1 MKFSVGYRLT
11 ADGEWFRC
19 LLTEKE
25 HLKEIYFPWTGF
37 SSGREETAPE
47 GLSPFDAEAEKRREL
62 KALHDAG
69 IGMNLLL
76 NGNCYGRDS
85 LSRAFFLRLGDTL
98 DEVTDT
104 LGVSSVTTTS
114 PVIAKFIGQN
124 FGDLEVRA
132 SVNMEIGTPEG
143 MTYLSEWFD
152 AFYLA
157 REYNRDFGAIRRMKN
172 AAEAKGKKLC
182 LLANSGCL
190 NHCSAHHFHDNLVA
204 HHGEIAEMDNAY
216 DFQGVCW
223 DYLRDLVH
231 LDEYLRITN
240 FIRPEDIHLYEEWF
254 DCVKLATR
262 ASAHPE
268 RTLRAY
274 IRGQYIGSVMNLLE
288 PDHSGGVLPLLVE
301 NSAIPAE
308 FAGTVGNCQK
318 NCESCDYC
326 RRVLRSALIQM
337 EEIIHADQ

>member
-11 ADGEWFRC
+11 ADGTWFRT
-19 LLTEKE
+19 LLEEREHIKE
-25 HLKEIYFPWTGF
+25 VYFPWEGF
-37 SSGREETAPE
+37 ASGREETVPE
-47 GLSPFDAEAEKRREL
+47 GLGRFDAEAEKRREL
-62 KALHDAG
+62 ATLHDAG

-76 NGNCYGRDS
+76 NGNCYGRES

-98 DEVTDT
+98 EDLVDS

-114 PVIAKFIGQN
+114 PVIARFLRQN
-124 FGDLEVRA
+124 FEDLEIRA

-143 MTYLSEWFD
+143 MSYLADRFD

-157 REYNRDFGAIRRMKN
+157 REYNRDFAQIRKMKK
-172 AAEAKGKKLC
+172 ACEEKGKKLC

-216 DFQGVCW
+216 EFQGVCW
-223 DYLRDLVH
+223 DFLRDLKNV
-231 LDEYLRITN
+231 DAYLQITN
-240 FIRPEDIHLYEEWF
+240 FIRPEDLPRYEEWF

-274 IRGQYIGSVMNLLE
+274 IQGQYIGSVMNLLE
-288 PDHSGGVLPLLVE
+288 PDHSGGILPLLIE
-301 NSAIPAE
+301 NSAIPEDFAE
-308 FAGTVGNCQK
+308 TVGNCNK
-318 NCESCDYC
+318 NCVTCGYC
-326 RRVLRSALIQM
+326 RKVLRHSLIQM

>member
-1 MKFSVGYRLT
+1 MPDNEKEGQNAASEKKKRRRTPLFHPCNDLCSANINPKGGGTSLCSAPKGEDMKFSVGYRLT

-152 AFYLA
+152 AY
-157 REYNRDFGAIRRMKN
+157 Y
-172 AAEAKGKKLC
+172 
-182 LLANSGCL
+182 
-190 NHCSAHHFHDNLVA
+190 
-204 HHGEIAEMDNAY
+204 
-216 DFQGVCW
+216 
-223 DYLRDLVH
+223 
-231 LDEYLRITN
+231 
-240 FIRPEDIHLYEEWF
+240 
-254 DCVKLATR
+254 
-262 ASAHPE
+262 
-268 RTLRAY
+268 
-274 IRGQYIGSVMNLLE
+274 
-288 PDHSGGVLPLLVE
+288 
-301 NSAIPAE
+301 
-308 FAGTVGNCQK
+308 
-318 NCESCDYC
+318 
-326 RRVLRSALIQM
+326 
-337 EEIIHADQ
+337 